1 MTAAY
6 RVLRPFLLGGRRRA
20 PDTEIELTPR
30 QARYLLLDGRIER
43 VAPPASPDAGD
54 APRRAARRRGG
65 GAGRPPSAGAAE
77 PNPPP
82 TAAEPNPPPT
92 AAEPKPSPRRG
103 KKSA

>member
-43 VAPPASPDAGD
+43 VPPPASPDAGA
-54 APRRAARRRGG
+54 APAPPAAEAEGPE
-65 GAGRPPSAGAAE
+65 PPSAAAAGAAE
-77 PNPPP
+77 PDPAP
-82 TAAEPNPPPT
+82 AA
-92 AAEPKPSPRRG
+92 AKPKPPPRRG
-103 KKSA
+103 KKTA

>member
-43 VAPPASPDAGD
+43 VPPPASPDAGD
-54 APRRAARRRGG
+54 APAAPP
-65 GAGRPPSAGAAE
+65 AAEAEEPERPPSAGAAE

-82 TAAEPNPPPT
+82 A